1 MTRSLQTLCRGWLIL
16 LAACSRR
23 PELPPEAAAVLPH
36 DAHLAEGVTN
46 AYLVTYD
53 RGSNYEVQ
61 GQLEYM
67 HICWAG
73 GDTLVT
79 TVMTPDLRPTDVDRS
94 LVDADG
100 LRLLSSLLFRR
111 GDTSNRK
118 IEEDRLLRFG
128 TADTARSVSSAM
140 GNRFERILIRGTDTT
155 WHALDARSYRGLAL
169 YTDSASV
176 RTDTSR
182 LLRLYVAGLGQVYSA
197 YTTPEYVYSRELL
210 YQLSPKQVDSL
221 RATIPQRVAYI
232 DPDSTLIPDRD
243 GWAPCHDI
251 DDIADYYNPS
261 KDIRYPGR
269 QYGLRK
275 DLLPHVDLAAFAGE
289 NGYLTVRFV
298 INCRGET
305 GRFTTDESDLD
316 FRPKRFPPAAVLD
329 LARAIQRLEGWST
342 APLRD
347 TETDNADYYTY
358 LTLKFEDG
366 QLVDLLP

>member
-1 MTRSLQTLCRGWLIL
+1 MTRSLQTPVALTFLL
-16 LAACSRR
+16 LAACTRG
-23 PELPPEAAAVLPH
+23 PELAPDAAAVLPH
-36 DAHLAEGVTN
+36 PAHLAEGVTN

-67 HICWAG
+67 HIRWAG

-128 TADTARSVSSAM
+128 TADTARSVSLAM
-140 GNRFERILIRGTDTT
+140 GTRFERILIRGTDTT
-155 WHALDARSYRGLAL
+155 WHALDARSYRGFEL
-169 YTDSASV
+169 YTDSASA

-182 LLRLYVAGLGQVYSA
+182 LLRLYVADLGQVYSA
-197 YTTPEYVYSRELL
+197 YSTPEYVYSRELL

-243 GWAPCHDI
+243 GWAPCHDT
-251 DDIADYYNPS
+251 DEIADYYNPGP
-261 KDIRYPGR
+261 DIGYPGR

-275 DLLPHVDLAAFAGE
+275 DLLPKVDLASFVKE
-289 NGYLTVRFV
+289 SGYLTVRFV
-298 INCRGET
+298 VNCRGEI

-316 FRPKRFPPAAVLD
+316 FRPKRFPPAAVRE
-329 LARAIQRLEGWST
+329 LALAVQRLGGWST
-342 APLRD
+342 APVRASD
-347 TETDNADYYTY
+347 TDNGDFYTY